1 MRITTALPPEMDASC
16 VDTLWPCPLRVVVV
30 DDSPSSRTLLTRVL
44 TSDPRITVVGVA
56 QDPYAARTL
65 IKATLPDML
74 ILDVEM
80 PRMNGV
86 QFLRNV
92 MRLRPMPVVM
102 VSGVREHREEIRAE
116 AMAVG
121 ASGFISKPSEA
132 LNQSLDS
139 YREEVLRMVLAT
151 AETTLSRP
159 AAATPRTVS
168 DTQVHDQLDA
178 QVNCQERKNTRVI
191 ALGASTG
198 GPDAVRQVLASLPR
212 RFPPLVI
219 AQHMPE
225 RFVPGFVERL
235 NQAGNLRVIEAREGL
250 VLESGVAYVAPGNRH
265 LRVVKG
271 AEGFLCAL
279 SEAIEVN
286 HHRPSVDVL
295 FESVAEAAK
304 SRAMAVL
311 LTGMGKDGAL
321 GMKRMHDA
329 GALTIAQDAE
339 SSLVWGMPR
348 EAVLL
353 GAADLILSLDHIGP
367 AMRMCS
373 VAAGQ
378 SDRR

>member
-1 MRITTALPPEMDASC
+1 MSASC

-86 QFLRNV
+86 QFLRNI

-116 AMAVG
+116 ALAVG
-121 ASGFISKPSEA
+121 ASGFISKPSVE

-159 AAATPRTVS
+159 AAATTHAVS
-168 DTQVHDQLDA
+168 DARVHDELDA

-212 RFPPLVI
+212 RFPPMVI

-235 NQAGNLRVIEAREGL
+235 NQAGNLRVVEAREGL

-265 LRVVKG
+265 LRVMKSVD
-271 AEGFLCAL
+271 GFHCAL
-279 SEAIEVN
+279 SEEIEVN

-295 FESVAEAAK
+295 FESVAEAAR

-353 GAADLILSLDHIGP
+353 GAADLILSLAHIGP
-367 AMRMCS
+367 ALRMCGG
-373 VAAGQ
+373 AAGQ
-378 SDRR
+378 ADRR